1 MAQPCPLSAL
11 CTANEVA
18 VAIETGPRVESFL
31 NAKGWLRTRVFGSHG
46 LVRIVE
52 INRNFL
58 AEADYGRVDFKRG
71 IRNDRWHRVA

>member
-1 MAQPCPLSAL
+1 MGLSAR
-11 CTANEVA
+11 NDENRSV
-18 VAIETGPRVESFL
+18 ERRVSGLIPVE
-31 NAKGWLRTRVFGSHG
+31 VFGSHG

-71 IRNDRWHRVA
+71 IRNDRSHRVA

>member
-1 MAQPCPLSAL
+1 MLFKCKGMAPD
-11 CTANEVA
+11 E
-18 VAIETGPRVESFL
+18 
-31 NAKGWLRTRVFGSHG
+31 VFGSHG

-71 IRNDRWHRVA
+71 IRNNRWHRVA